1 MNQPAFDT
9 SLLSPAAAPIAA
21 KLLAMGLEG
30 AEQEAVL
37 EGYCHALVEAGV
49 PLMRLHVAQSAFH
62 PRYGGVG
69 FDWTRAAGI
78 SKEEY
83 EYTDNPRDVWLQS
96 PLFHLVQS
104 DKMEMRERLT
114 NSNQAGRFPLFADLR
129 DMGATDYFAA
139 GLYLTDPSGYMD
151 VDPADAHATPEGVL
165 VSWTSDAPGGF
176 TDDHLSQIRTVLPY
190 LGLALKSASNRKMA
204 RELLGVYLGKDAGN
218 RVLSGEI
225 ERGSLEKID
234 AAICYFDL
242 IGFTSLAERLEGD
255 VMIDMLNAY
264 FGVAVDVIQQQGG
277 HVLKFM
283 GDGLLAMFD
292 LGDARQDADAVLQ
305 AAGRMVVEIDAMNH
319 RREAAHLPIAGFTL
333 ALHNGEI
340 FYGNIG
346 AEDRLDFTV
355 IGPAVNQAGRL
366 SDMHKALGQNIVISE
381 SLRRAAGP
389 ERDDLVSLGR
399 YMLRGVPEPQELFT
413 LYMGE

>member
-1 MNQPAFDT
+1 MTQSGFDT
-9 SLLSPAAAPIAA
+9 TLLSGAAAPVAA

-37 EGYCHALVEAGV
+37 EGYCQALVDAGV

-69 FDWTRAAGI
+69 FDWTRTDGL
-78 SKEEY
+78 STEKY
-83 EYTDNPRDVWLQS
+83 EYTETPHDVWLQS
-96 PLFHLVQS
+96 PLFHLLKS
-104 DKMEMRERLT
+104 EEMEMRVRLDQG
-114 NSNQAGRFPLFADLR
+114 NEAGRFPLFLDLR
-129 DMGATDYFAA
+129 ARGATDYFAA
-139 GLYLTDPSGYMD
+139 GLYLSD
-151 VDPADAHATPEGVL
+151 VRRRGDIDPANSDSTPEGVL

-176 TDDHLSQIRTVLPY
+176 TEAHLGQIRSILPY
-190 LGLALKSASNRKMA
+190 LGLALKSAANRKMA

-242 IGFTSLAERLEGD
+242 VGFTSLAERLEGD
-255 VMIDMLNAY
+255 VMIRMLNAY
-264 FGVAVDVIQQQGG
+264 FGVAVGVIEEVGG

-292 LGDARQDADAVLQ
+292 LGEAREDADAVLK
-305 AAGRMVVEIDAMNH
+305 AAGRMIVEIAAMND
-319 RREAAHLPIAGFTL
+319 RRATAGEPIADFTL

-366 SDMHKALGQNIVISE
+366 SDMHKALGQNIVISQ
-381 SLRRAAGP
+381 SLRQAAGP
-389 ERDDLVSLGR
+389 ERTDLVSLGR
-399 YMLRGVPEPQELFT
+399 YMLRGVPTPQELFT
-413 LYMGE
+413 LYVEE

>member
-1 MNQPAFDT
+1 MTNAQFESD
-9 SLLSPAAAPIAA
+9 LLSGAAAPVAA

-30 AEQEAVL
+30 ANQEAVL
-37 EGYCHALVEAGV
+37 EGYCQALVEAGV

-69 FDWTRAAGI
+69 FDWTRADGL
-78 SKEEY
+78 STEQY
-83 EYTDNPRDVWLQS
+83 EYTEAPRDVWLQS
-96 PLFHLVQS
+96 PLFHLLQS
-104 DKMEMRERLT
+104 DEMELRVRLDQG
-114 NSNQAGRFPLFADLR
+114 NEAGRFPLFLDLR
-129 DMGATDYFAA
+129 AKGATDYFAA
-139 GLYLTDPSGYMD
+139 GLYLTDPAEHAHI
-151 VDPADAHATPEGVL
+151 DPAHADTTPEGVL
-165 VSWTSDAPGGF
+165 VSWTTDAQGGFSDA
-176 TDDHLSQIRTVLPY
+176 HLGQIRSVLPY
-190 LGLALKSASNRKMA
+190 LGLALKSAANRKMA
-204 RELLGVYLGKDAGN
+204 QELLGVYLGKDAGN

-242 IGFTSLAERLEGD
+242 VGFTSLAERLEGD
-255 VMIDMLNAY
+255 VMIRMLNAY
-264 FGVAVDVIQQQGG
+264 FGVAVAVIEQVGG

-292 LGDARQDADAVLQ
+292 LGDAREDADAVLL
-305 AAGRMVVEIDAMNH
+305 AAGRMIVEIAAMNE
-319 RREAAHLPIAGFTL
+319 RRAAAGEPTADFTL

-346 AEDRLDFTV
+346 AEERLDFTV

-366 SDMHKALGQNIVISE
+366 SDMHKALGQNIVISQ
-381 SLRRAAGP
+381 SLRHAAGA
-389 ERDDLVSLGR
+389 ERTDLVSLGR

-413 LYMGE
+413 LYVEQ